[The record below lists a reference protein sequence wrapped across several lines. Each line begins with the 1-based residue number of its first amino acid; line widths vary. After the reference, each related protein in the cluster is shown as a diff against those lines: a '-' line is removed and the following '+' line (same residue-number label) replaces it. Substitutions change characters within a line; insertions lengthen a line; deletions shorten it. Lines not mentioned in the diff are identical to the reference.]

1 MTDTPSRDDLIGL
14 LDRLGS
20 ERDEEVLEAAREL
33 RDRLAEAG
41 LTWDDLLAPE
51 EDAGE
56 AGESAEEPGPEPAE
70 EAPGGEAVGDAETLA
85 LIGKMLAKP
94 GISEDF
100 RDELEGYRQDIAA
113 GEFEQRDH
121 AYVHALHK
129 RLSKR
134 R

>member
-1 MTDTPSRDDLIGL
+1 MTETPSRDDLIGL

-41 LTWDDLLAPE
+41 LTWEDLLVPE
-51 EDAGE
+51 EDAGA
-56 AGESAEEPGPEPAE
+56 AGAGAEEPGPAPAE
-70 EAPGGEAVGDAETLA
+70 EAAGGKTGGDAETLA
-85 LIGKMLAKP
+85 LIGKMLARP

-100 RDELEGYRQDIAA
+100 REELEGYKQDIAE

-121 AYVHALHK
+121 DYVRALYK